1 MILEIIN
8 RDFDKLLMQLT
19 VVFLAWI
26 IVILAIGIDLYF
38 GIQKSK
44 KLQVY
49 THSYGLRKT
58 SEKTVQYLAFMF
70 FMLFL
75 DILNPMW
82 VYLKYTALPIASLF
96 GAIVLVYTEWKSVKE
111 KSEEKFRKSLAT
123 NPIEIINFIK
133 DNRRLIR
140 EIMEHQEH
148 QEHPNSEEP
157 ENPEEL

>member
-1 MILEIIN
+1 MILEIIS
-8 RDFDKLLMQLT
+8 RDYDKLLMQLT
-19 VVFLAWI
+19 VVFVAWI
-26 IVILAIGIDLYF
+26 IVIFAIGIDLYF

-44 KLQVY
+44 KQKIY

-111 KSEEKFRKSLAT
+111 KADEKFRRNLAT

-133 DNRRLIR
+133 DNRRLIK
-140 EIMEHQEH
+140 EIMDQHDAEMHEQNQEG
-148 QEHPNSEEP
+148 
-157 ENPEEL
+157 L

>member
-1 MILEIIN
+1 MILEIIS
-8 RDFDKLLMQLT
+8 RDYDKLLLQLT

-44 KLQVY
+44 KLKVY

-82 VYLKYTALPIASLF
+82 VYIKHTALPIATLF

-133 DNRRLIR
+133 DNRRLIK
-140 EIMEHQEH
+140 EMMSDIEEH
-148 QEHPNSEEP
+148 NADNID
-157 ENPEEL
+157 ENEL

>member
-8 RDFDKLLMQLT
+8 QDYDKLLMQLT
-19 VVFLAWI
+19 VVFIAWI
-26 IVILAIGIDLYF
+26 IVIFAIGIDLYF

-44 KLQVY
+44 KLAVY

-75 DILNPMW
+75 DVLNPVW
-82 VYLKYTALPIASLF
+82 VYINSTALPIASLF

-111 KSEEKFRKSLAT
+111 KTEEKFRKSLAT

-133 DNRRLIR
+133 DNRRLIK
-140 EIMEHQEH
+140 ELMSDMEHHE
-148 QEHPNSEEP
+148 
-157 ENPEEL
+157 